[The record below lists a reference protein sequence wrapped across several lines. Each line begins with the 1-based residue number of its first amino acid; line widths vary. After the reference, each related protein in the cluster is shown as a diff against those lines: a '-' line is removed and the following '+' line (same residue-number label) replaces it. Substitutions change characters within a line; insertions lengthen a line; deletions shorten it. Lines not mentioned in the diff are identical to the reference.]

1 MKKFL
6 SILLAVILA
15 FSAFTMVSFAED
27 AENTEITEGTTE
39 TPTETPDEP
48 VETPEA
54 PAESMLAKWMDEVF
68 NNNFANSNIALEID
82 SEIYRDTD
90 FGSMTVTNVYSK
102 DGKVAIDASF
112 KLSFLN
118 IKIKCI
124 FDFNN
129 ETLSFYLPDF
139 PLFYITVPALSDT
152 FNGFLDSFY
161 TDTSDLIVE
170 KSQYVKIDGTEYYVE
185 EYFDGDLHVYFKDG
199 KLVRAENSYRMII
212 MDVSYDV
219 SDKDVSVPSLALNVT
234 PLVILFGLFGLI

>member
-90 FGSMTVTNVYSK
+90 LGSMKVTNVYSK
-102 DGKVAIDASF
+102 DGKVALVEAF

-118 IKIKCI
+118 IRIKFI

-129 ETLSFYLPDF
+129 ETVSFYLPDF
-139 PLFYITVPALSDT
+139 PLFYITIPVSSDT
-152 FNGFLDSFY
+152 LNGYLDSLY
-161 TDTSDLIVE
+161 TDTSDMVVE

-185 EYFDGDLHVYFKDG
+185 ECSDGDLVGYFKDG
-199 KLVRAENSYRMII
+199 KLVRFENRYNMTT

-219 SDKDVSVPSLALNVT
+219 SDKDVSVPSYAINLTSMAF
-234 PLVILFGLFGLI
+234 LFGLFGLI